1 MGGAPEA
8 SNPPSP
14 PARVEL
20 SAADLAREESWRRYW
35 RVFGR
40 LESGV
45 RSPRDLYADR
55 INEHARGQA
64 WLDAGC
70 GRHSF
75 PEWREHE
82 EQQLIATGTWLV
94 GCDSDVSAVRD
105 RPDHRFVCAA
115 TLEHRPNAD
124 ASFGMVSANMVFEHL
139 VHPEPVV
146 RELVRVTKPGGRI
159 LIHTVNALHYVSL
172 LTRITPFWFHRWAVS
187 RIEGRAEIDVYP
199 TQYRANTTRRLC
211 QLFEAE
217 RCARVWGGAV
227 SDLPP
232 HVPYPFLFWVALFSG
247 LLERQ
252 LARIPG
258 IGTLARPNL
267 LMEFQRS

>member
-1 MGGAPEA
+1 MPPMPHTWSDPLEKFVEPSVSADRCDDERSRAAWIARSGLCTLRSRVGPQAPKGGEETNPMGGAPEA

-14 PARVEL
+14 PARVEP
-20 SAADLAREESWRRYW
+20 SAADRAREESWRRYW

-40 LESGV
+40 FEKQV

-115 TLEHRPNAD
+115 DLEHLPYAD
-124 ASFGMVSANMVFEHL
+124 ASFGMVSAN
-139 VHPEPVV
+139 
-146 RELVRVTKPGGRI
+146 
-159 LIHTVNALHYVSL
+159 
-172 LTRITPFWFHRWAVS
+172 
-187 RIEGRAEIDVYP
+187 
-199 TQYRANTTRRLC
+199 
-211 QLFEAE
+211 
-217 RCARVWGGAV
+217 
-227 SDLPP
+227 
-232 HVPYPFLFWVALFSG
+232 
-247 LLERQ
+247 
-252 LARIPG
+252 
-258 IGTLARPNL
+258 
-267 LMEFQRS
+267 